1 MAESKPR
8 GRFVWFDLVTS
19 DPRATLEFYPAVT
32 GWSTTQWDGGT
43 PYTMWTANGASLGG
57 VMQLPP
63 RPANAPAPSAVKGP
77 TLSAAEGPHWLA
89 YISSPD
95 LDETVRLADSLGAR
109 VIMPPSNVPS
119 VGRFAVL
126 TDPQGARFAA
136 FTPES
141 EAPGHEGDPQ
151 LGEFSWHELAT
162 HDYPAAFRFYER
174 LFGWEKSTAMDMGG
188 GAIYQM
194 FNRNGLMLGGM
205 FNRTP
210 DLPGLP
216 SWLHYIRVEDL
227 DRALA
232 AVTDRGGAIVSGP
245 MEVPGGSKVAQCL
258 DPQGASFALHQRRE

>member
-8 GRFVWFDLVTS
+8 GRFVWFDLVTR
-19 DPRATLEFYPAVT
+19 DPNATLEFYPAVT
-32 GWSTTQWDGGT
+32 GWGKTNWDGGT
-43 PYTMWTANGASLGG
+43 PYTMWTANGSSIGG
-57 VMQLPP
+57 VMDLPP
-63 RPANAPAPSAVKGP
+63 GP
-77 TLSAAEGPHWLA
+77 ENGPHWLA

-95 LDETVRLADSLGAR
+95 LDQTVKLADSLGAR
-109 VIMPPSNVPS
+109 VIMPPSSVPS

-126 TDPQGARFAA
+126 ADPQGARFAV

-141 EAPGHEGDPQ
+141 EAPGHEGDAQ

-210 DLPGLP
+210 DMPGRP
-216 SWLHYIRVEDL
+216 SWLHYICVEDL

-232 AVTDRGGAIVSGP
+232 AVTQHGGKIVSGP
-245 MEVPGGSKVAQCL
+245 MEVPGGSKVAQCI
-258 DPQGASFALHQRRE
+258 DPQGAPFALHQKGK